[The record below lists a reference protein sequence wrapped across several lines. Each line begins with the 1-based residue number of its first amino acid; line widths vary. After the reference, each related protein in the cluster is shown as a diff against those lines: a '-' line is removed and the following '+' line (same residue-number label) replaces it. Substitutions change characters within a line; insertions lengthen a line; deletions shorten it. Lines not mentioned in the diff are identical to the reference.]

1 MVPKL
6 EGGKM
11 KILVTGGAG
20 YVGSIL
26 TPLLLSK
33 GYQVRVLDN
42 LMYGQSTLLPCFF
55 DKKFEFIKGDI
66 RDKAVVKKAMSGID
80 FIIHLAAIVGAPA
93 CKKDERLAKEVN
105 YQGTVNLQEAR
116 SPSQGVIF
124 ASTGSNYG
132 SVEGICTEET
142 RLNPLTSYA
151 RTKVDAEKKL
161 MDSGNVV
168 VYRFATAFGLSPRM
182 RLDLMVN
189 DFTFQAV
196 KNGSLL
202 VYERWYKRT
211 FIHVKDMAK
220 SLVFA
225 LENFAQ
231 MANNIFNVGNESLNY
246 TKEEI
251 VRIIQ
256 KKVNYYLHFVDI
268 GSDPDKRNY
277 EVSYEKI
284 RRQGFTTATSLE
296 EGIEELIKGYQMV
309 TVKNPYSNV

>member
-1 MVPKL
+1 
-6 EGGKM
+6 M

-26 TPLLLSK
+26 TPLLLSN
-33 GYQVRVLDN
+33 GYKVRVLDN
-42 LMYGQSTLLPCFF
+42 LMYGQSTLLSCFLN
-55 DKKFEFIKGDI
+55 KKFEFVKGDI
-66 RDKAVVKKAMSGID
+66 RNKTVVEKAMNGVD
-80 FIIHLAAIVGAPA
+80 FIIHLAAIVGVPA
-93 CKKDERLAKEVN
+93 CKKDERLAREIN
-105 YQGTVNLQEAR
+105 YQGTVNLDEVR

-132 SVEGICTEET
+132 SVEGVCTEET
-142 RLNPLTSYA
+142 RLDPLTTYA
-151 RTKVDAEKKL
+151 KTKVDAEKKL
-161 MDSGNVV
+161 IDAGNVV
-168 VYRFATAFGLSPRM
+168 IYRFATGFGLSPRM

-211 FIHVKDMAK
+211 FIHVRDMAS

-225 LENFAQ
+225 LENFGQ
-231 MANNIFNVGNESLNY
+231 MVNDIFNVGNEELNY

-251 VRIIQ
+251 VRTLR
-256 KKVNYYLHFVDI
+256 KRVNYYLHFADV

-284 RRQGFTTATSLE
+284 RRQGFTTAISLE
-296 EGIEELIKGYQMV
+296 EGIEELINGYQMV
-309 TVKNPYSNV
+309 IVKNPYSNV

>member
-1 MVPKL
+1 
-6 EGGKM
+6 M

-26 TPLLLSK
+26 TPLLLSN
-33 GYQVRVLDN
+33 GYKVRVLDN
-42 LMYGQSTLLPCFF
+42 LMYGQSTLLPCFLN
-55 DKKFEFIKGDI
+55 KKFEFVKGDI
-66 RDKAVVKKAMSGID
+66 RNKTVVEKAMNGVD
-80 FIIHLAAIVGAPA
+80 FIIHLAAIVGVPA
-93 CKKDERLAKEVN
+93 CKKDERLAREVN
-105 YQGTVNLQEAR
+105 YQGTVNLDEVR

-132 SVEGICTEET
+132 SVEGVCTEET
-142 RLNPLTSYA
+142 RLDPLTTYA
-151 RTKVDAEKKL
+151 KTKVDAEKKL
-161 MDSGNVV
+161 INAGNVV
-168 VYRFATAFGLSPRM
+168 IYRFATGFGLSPRM

-211 FIHVKDMAK
+211 FIHVRDMAS

-225 LENFAQ
+225 LENFGQ
-231 MANNIFNVGNESLNY
+231 MVNDIFNVGNEELNY

-251 VRIIQ
+251 VRTLQ
-256 KKVNYYLHFVDI
+256 KRVNYYLHFADV

-284 RRQGFTTATSLE
+284 RRQGFTTAISLE

-309 TVKNPYSNV
+309 IVKNPYSNV